1 MIDRCWLRTTFDEG
15 SEEPLKGPRASRP
28 NDPVS
33 GTRDDER
40 VAALDVLGPVEL
52 HDDAGGT
59 IKLGGEKPRAVLA
72 FLGIHVGRTV
82 SVSSLIDGVWG
93 DSAPDTAVN
102 TLQVHVSAL
111 RRALTPTGATIERID
126 SGYRL
131 SLPAA
136 SIDLHVFE
144 ALVSEGRAAL
154 RTGQHDRAHEVL
166 ARAVDLWRGR
176 PFEGIDA
183 APFVEAA
190 RPALESAFAAASVE
204 HAECL
209 SAIGRYAD
217 SIVAAE
223 RLIARA
229 PYDERGWATAMAAH
243 YWAGRQADALECFQ
257 RVRRLLDEELGLQPG
272 PELVALERAVL
283 DQTLPAPAGRA
294 TATRATGEAAA
305 PSPDLPAERALVG
318 RDGIVEQVVT
328 WLGSG
333 TRLVSLVGLGG
344 IGKTS
349 VATAVAHRTAAG
361 GEAVWFIDLSA
372 MTDAA
377 TAAHAV
383 ARAVGVTVES
393 DPIGSVVGWAS
404 RTEGVLV
411 LDNLEQLDGACTLV
425 KSLLDAGGGVRVVA
439 TSRRAL
445 RLREERLVAL
455 QPLTVRTADGAA
467 GEATELFRMRAEL
480 VRTDLDEIDE
490 AVVTEICELTAGI
503 PLGVELAALQLRSL
517 SPEQLLRRLQGF
529 RSAAIDASATDDY
542 PERQRSLRAVLDS
555 TVTLL
560 SKDATVVL
568 THAALI
574 DGAITIELVEA
585 SCAARDIDAV
595 AHLGDLVESG
605 LVRRLGER
613 LEVPPPIRQY
623 VTATVPEN
631 ELGVAHDAVFA
642 QIDALAAAA
651 EDHWFGADADRWR
664 ERLVADAA
672 AIDAVAAGRL
682 ERGRFSELAELALR
696 LGQYWLHESRLIDA
710 LVTLDALRA
719 GDLEPE
725 LASRVRL
732 LGGTFAS
739 YVNRPDTAELLDPAL
754 RDVTDRPDRLVVNA
768 WCCLGAFHAHHH
780 DHAETR
786 RCAEGA
792 RAAADASGDPG
803 LVALARDFAGYAAFY
818 MGDTETA
825 IRINLEAIED
835 ARRQGDR
842 HALTLLLA
850 STAEALVDAGRFAEA
865 GALADEAF
873 DLARDVDLGVAVGFV
888 LIMSGLTQLELGH
901 PAAAWGFLVE
911 HLRFTRDRYPDPLM
925 IGDSLAQL
933 AAVRAALGDD
943 EAAARTW
950 GAGTAI
956 HVDQGID
963 PERRRPRTN
972 QRRLDATRERLG
984 QERFDALSLAGSV
997 NPDRL
1002 IDTILADGQPRV
1014 NAG

>member
-1 MIDRCWLRTTFDEG
+1 VG
-15 SEEPLKGPRASRP
+15 A
-28 NDPVS
+28 
-33 GTRDDER
+33 TRDDGR
-40 VAALDVLGPVEL
+40 VAVLGVLGPVEL

-72 FLGIHVGRTV
+72 YLALHVGRTV

-93 DSAPDTAVN
+93 DSAPETAVN
-102 TLQVHVSAL
+102 TLQVHVSSL
-111 RRALTPTGATIERID
+111 RRALSPTGTTIERLD
-126 SGYRL
+126 GGYRL

-144 ALVSEGRAAL
+144 AMVSEGRAAL
-154 RTGQHDRAHEVL
+154 RSGHHERAHDVL

-176 PFEGIDA
+176 PFEGVEA
-183 APFVEAA
+183 APFVESA
-190 RPALESAFAAASVE
+190 RPALESAFASASVE

-209 SAIGRYAD
+209 TALGRYDDA
-217 SIVAAE
+217 IVAAE
-223 RLIARA
+223 RLIARS

-243 YWAGRQADALECFQ
+243 YWAGRQSDALQCFQ
-257 RVRRLLDEELGLQPG
+257 RARRLLDEELGLQPG

-283 DQTLPAPAGRA
+283 DQTLPPPAGRT
-294 TATRATGEAAA
+294 TATSASTPADATTPATM
-305 PSPDLPAERALVG
+305 LPAERALVG
-318 RDGIVEQVVT
+318 RDGTVDQVVG

-349 VATAVAHRTAAG
+349 VATAVAHRIAAG
-361 GEAVWFIDLSA
+361 GAAVRFVDLSA
-372 MTDAA
+372 MTDAG
-377 TAAHAV
+377 TAAHAI

-393 DPIGSVVGWAS
+393 DPLESVVGWAS
-404 RTEGVLV
+404 RADGVVV
-411 LDNLEQLDGACTLV
+411 LDNLEQLQGASALV
-425 KSLLDAGGGVRVVA
+425 RSLLDAGGSVRLIA

-445 RLREERLVAL
+445 RLREEQLVAL
-455 QPLTVRTADGAA
+455 QPLAVRYADGAA

-480 VRTDLDEIDE
+480 VRADLDEIDE

-503 PLGVELAALQLRSL
+503 PLGVELAALQLRAL
-517 SPEQLLRRLQGF
+517 SPAQLLRRLQGF
-529 RSAAIDASATDDY
+529 SSAAIDAPATDDY

-560 SKDATVVL
+560 ADDANVVL

-574 DGAITIELVEA
+574 DGPITIELVES
-585 SCAARDIDAV
+585 SCAERGIDALG
-595 AHLGDLVESG
+595 HLGDLVESG
-605 LVRRLGER
+605 LVRRVGDR
-613 LEVPPPIRQY
+613 FQVPPPVRQY
-623 VTATVPEN
+623 VAATVPED
-631 ELGVAHDAVFA
+631 ELGVAQDAVFA
-642 QIDALAAAA
+642 RIDALASEA
-651 EDHWFGADADRWR
+651 ERHWYGADADRWR

-672 AIDAVAAGRL
+672 AIDAVIAGRV

-719 GDLEPE
+719 ADLEPE
-725 LASRVRL
+725 LAHRVRL

-739 YVNRPDTAELLDPAL
+739 YVNRADTAELLEPAL
-754 RDVTDRPDRLVVNA
+754 RDATGRPDRLVVNA
-768 WCCLGAFHAHHH
+768 WCCLGAFHAHRHRH
-780 DHAETR
+780 DETR

-792 RAAADASGDPG
+792 RAAAEISADPG

-850 STAEALVDAGRFAEA
+850 STAEALVDVGRFEEA
-865 GALADEAF
+865 GALAEEAF
-873 DLARDVDLGVAVGFV
+873 DLARDVDLGIALGVV
-888 LIMSGLTQLELGH
+888 LIMSALAQLELGR
-901 PAAAWGFLVE
+901 PAAAWGLLVE
-911 HLRFTRDRYPDPLM
+911 HLRFARDRYPDPLVV
-925 IGDSLAQL
+925 GDSLAQL

-943 EAAARTW
+943 ESAARTW
-950 GAGTAI
+950 GAATAI

-963 PERRRPRTN
+963 PDRRRPRTN

-984 QERFDALSLAGSV
+984 KDRFDALSLAGSV
-997 NPDRL
+997 NPDRV
-1002 IDTILADGQPRV
+1002 IDAILADGQPGVQVALSSDARTQRDM
-1014 NAG
+1014 N